1 MAIVQTLTPTDDGH
15 RRLGLASPATREP
28 VGEIVVTTPGEVAA
42 AIARAR
48 AAQPA
53 WAARPV
59 KERAAIL
66 RRAVDVVI
74 SRQDEIVKTV
84 QDETGKP
91 RVEALAVEIL
101 PTCDFVNFW
110 CRRAARDLADQRVG
124 LHGYLKPLK
133 KLVLHYQPL
142 GVVGVI
148 TPWNGPFVLSMNPV
162 VQALLAGNAVVLKP
176 SEVTPYSGGWA
187 ATVLHEAGV
196 PADVLQ
202 LLPGDGET
210 GAALVGGD
218 VDKISF
224 TGSVA
229 TGKKVA
235 AACAERLIPCT
246 LELGGKDAMIVCADA
261 DLERAAGGAVNL
273 SMFNSG
279 QVCIG
284 VERVYVVESI
294 ADAFV
299 KLVEEKAAAVTYGA
313 EPGKDVGP
321 LFWDRQLDIVCRHVE
336 DAKAKGA
343 TILVGGEADTDRG
356 IFFKPTVVVDVT
368 HDMDLMTEETFGPVV
383 AIMRVKDEAEAVRL
397 ANDSR
402 YGLSGSVFTKDKA
415 KAVRIGKQLRTGSV
429 CQNDASVIYGVPE
442 GPFGGRK
449 DSGLGQV
456 NGKLA
461 LRGFTHTQPILLDRW
476 GMKKESIWYPYTDK
490 TVKTLENTIKF
501 AFGNRFMRRL
511 MS

>member
-28 VGEIVVTTPGEVAA
+28 VGEIVVTTPDEVAA

-66 RRAVDVVI
+66 RRAVDVLI
-74 SRQDEIVKTV
+74 SHQDEIIKTV

-101 PTCDFVNFW
+101 PTCDFVNYW
-110 CRRAARDLADQRVG
+110 CRRAAKDLADQRVG
-124 LHGYLKPLK
+124 LHGYLKPFK

-162 VQALLAGNAVVLKP
+162 VQALLAGNAVALKP
-176 SEVTPYSGGWA
+176 SEVTPHSGGWA
-187 ATVLHEAGV
+187 AKVLHEAGV
-196 PADVLQ
+196 PEDVLQ

-210 GAALVGGD
+210 GEALVNGD
-218 VDKISF
+218 IDKISF

-235 AACAERLIPCT
+235 AACAARLIPCT

-273 SMFNSG
+273 SMFNAG

-284 VERVYVVESI
+284 VERIYVVESI
-294 ADAFV
+294 ADAFIE
-299 KLVEEKAAAVTYGA
+299 LVQEKAAAVTYGPEA
-313 EPGKDVGP
+313 GKDVGP
-321 LFWDRQLDIVCRHVE
+321 LFWDRQLDIVSRHVE

-343 TILVGGEADTDRG
+343 TILVGGEADTDQG

-383 AIMRVKDEAEAVRL
+383 AIMRVRDEAEAVRL
-397 ANDSR
+397 ANDSK

-461 LRGFTHTQPILLDRW
+461 IRGFTHTQPILLDRW

-501 AFGNRFMRRL
+501 AFGNKLMRRL